1 MKPSTKLA
9 LVFLA
14 TVGMGATTI
23 DVSAASLRS
32 PRHGQETVDVSG
44 GPNPAPSSSME
55 MMHHGDGMPMM
66 GQGGNMEMMQNCH
79 AQMGAHDE
87 MAMSGKTGMGHRSN
101 MHAQMR
107 DKMRQCMGRMN
118 ADENDSGSMMMHR

>member
-1 MKPSTKLA
+1 MKLSAKLA
-9 LVFLA
+9 AVLLA
-14 TVGMGATTI
+14 TVGTGVVAI

-32 PRHGQETVDVSG
+32 PRHGQETVDVSR
-44 GPNPAPSSSME
+44 GPDPVASSSME

-66 GQGGNMEMMQNCH
+66 GQGGNMEMMQSCH
-79 AQMGAHDE
+79 AQMGAHDQT
-87 MAMSGKTGMGHRSN
+87 AMSGQTGMGHRSN

-118 ADENDSGSMMMHR
+118 TDENDSGGMMMHR